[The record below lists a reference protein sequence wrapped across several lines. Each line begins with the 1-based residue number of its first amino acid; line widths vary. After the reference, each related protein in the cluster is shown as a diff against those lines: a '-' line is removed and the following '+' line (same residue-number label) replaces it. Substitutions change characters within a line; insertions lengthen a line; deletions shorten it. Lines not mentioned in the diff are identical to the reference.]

1 MKIDAW
7 IFDLGNTLMAIPDEH
22 DEELRLCEIL
32 GYADT
37 ETVRSIIYRLCD
49 KYPRQS
55 VEDFLNQFDLAVNPK
70 GDLKT
75 RDGLRSAWLRSVDA
89 AQLKDGAWKLLD
101 DLRAAGKKLAL
112 VSNTPPT
119 SQIILDRLRL
129 RERFDQI
136 VFSCDVGFLK
146 PDPRIFKCALDA
158 LGVPPERSVIVGDKI
173 RTDILG
179 GAILGM
185 RSILVEER
193 LRQVIEN
200 GQNYVDAIVPRL
212 LDIEQT
218 RLYRES
224 AR

>member
-1 MKIDAW
+1 MELAAW
-7 IFDLGNTLMAIPDEH
+7 IFDLGNTLMAIPEEH

-32 GYADT
+32 GFADT
-37 ETVRSIIYRLCD
+37 EMVRSIIYRVCD
-49 KYPRQS
+49 KYPSQS
-55 VEDFLNQFDLAVNPK
+55 VEDFLNRFDSAVNPS

-75 RDGLRSAWLRSVDA
+75 RDALCSAWLRSVEA

-146 PDPRIFKCALDA
+146 PDPRIFQCALDA

-218 RLYRES
+218 RLYQES
-224 AR
+224 TR

>member
-1 MKIDAW
+1 MGLDAW

-55 VEDFLNQFDLAVNPK
+55 VEDFLNRFDLATNPK
-70 GDLKT
+70 GDLKI
-75 RDGLRSAWLRSVDA
+75 RDALRSAWLQSVEA

-101 DLRAAGKKLAL
+101 DLRVAGKKLAL

-119 SQIILDRLRL
+119 SQIILDRLHL

-136 VFSCDVGFLK
+136 IFSCDVGFLK

-158 LGVPPERSVIVGDKI
+158 LGVPPECSVIVGDKI

>member
-1 MKIDAW
+1 MKLDAW
-7 IFDLGNTLMAIPDEH
+7 LFDLGNTLMAIPEEH

-32 GYADT
+32 GYTDT

-49 KYPRQS
+49 KYPSQS
-55 VEDFLNQFDLAVNPK
+55 VDDFLDRFDSAVNPNA
-70 GDLKT
+70 DLSK
-75 RDGLRSAWLRSVDA
+75 RAALRGAWLRSVEA

-101 DLRAAGKKLAL
+101 DLRASGKKLAL

-119 SQIILDRLRL
+119 SRIILDRLQL
-129 RERFDQI
+129 RERFDRI

-218 RLYRES
+218 QLYRES
-224 AR
+224 IE

>member
-1 MKIDAW
+1 MELDAW
-7 IFDLGNTLMAIPDEH
+7 IFDLGNTLMAIPDEY

-55 VEDFLNQFDLAVNPK
+55 LEDFLSRFDLAVNPK
-70 GDLKT
+70 GDLKI
-75 RDGLRSAWLRSVDA
+75 RDGLRCAWLRSVEA

-101 DLRAAGKKLAL
+101 GLRAAGKKLAL

-129 RERFDQI
+129 RERFDEI

-158 LGVPPERSVIVGDKI
+158 LGVLPERAVIVGDKI

-212 LDIEQT
+212 IDIEQT
-218 RLYRES
+218 RLYRGS
-224 AR
+224 AK